1 MREIASSPA
10 KAGFSQRQNKKM
22 KIHKQI
28 ITKNSESQVEFID
41 ITHDVDEIVKS
52 SRVKDG
58 QVLVFSP
65 HATAGIAINE
75 NETLL
80 LQDFQRLLYK
90 LVPVE
95 ERYSHDLFELKRT
108 TRSDGRS
115 NGHSHCKDLILG
127 VSETVP
133 VTEGKMMLG
142 EHQNIFLVEMDG
154 GRKRD
159 IVVQVTGE

>member
-1 MREIASSPA
+1 M
-10 KAGFSQRQNKKM
+10 
-22 KIHKQI
+22 IHKQTI
-28 ITKNSESQVEFID
+28 KKETSSQIEFVD
-41 ITHDVDEIVKS
+41 ITHDVEEAVKAS
-52 SRVKDG
+52 GVKNG
-58 QVLVFSP
+58 LVLVFSP
-65 HATAGIAINE
+65 HSTASIAINE

-108 TRSDGRS
+108 VKSDGRS
-115 NGHSHCKDLILG
+115 NGHSHCKDFLLG

-133 VTEGKMMLG
+133 IENGQMLLG
-142 EHQNIFLVEMDG
+142 QHQNIFFVEMDG

-159 IVVQVTGE
+159 IIVQVIGE